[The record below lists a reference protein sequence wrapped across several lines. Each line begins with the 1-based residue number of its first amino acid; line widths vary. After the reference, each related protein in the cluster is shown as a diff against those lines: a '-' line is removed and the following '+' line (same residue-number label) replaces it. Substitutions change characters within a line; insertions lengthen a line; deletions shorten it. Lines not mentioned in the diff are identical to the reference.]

1 MDELSNLINENVNGD
16 SEETFSE
23 VSSMLDDN
31 VDVNSLITWI
41 KVTSVSREIDSDE
54 VLSMAKTFKKRH
66 T

>member
-1 MDELSNLINENVNGD
+1 MDELSILINENVNGD
-16 SEETFSE
+16 SEETYNE
-23 VSSMLDDN
+23 VSSMLDNN